1 MLAINRVIAAVK
13 KKLENTFKNT
23 EIQSEDISEG
33 FNRPSFFIQLDNIK
47 VNDFMTKLQETDLT
61 VRISYFP
68 SKINYNTSE
77 IYSTLDIL
85 NKTFIEDN
93 LLELEEG
100 YVTEVNESNIS
111 VVDKVLHFDFDI
123 FLSEEYVRKLHNE
136 ETMEELEIDIHKE
149 VE

>member
-1 MLAINRVIAAVK
+1 MLAINRVTAAVK
-13 KKLENTFKNT
+13 KKLKNTFKNID
-23 EIQSEDISEG
+23 IQSQDISEG
-33 FNRPSFFIQLDNIK
+33 FKRPSFFIELDNIK
-47 VNDFMTKLQETDLT
+47 VNDFMKKLQETELT

-68 SKINYNTSE
+68 SKVNYNTSE

-85 NKTFIEDN
+85 NRTFIEDN

-111 VVDKVLHFDFDI
+111 VVDKVLHFDFDV
-123 FLSEEYVRKLHNE
+123 FLSEEYIRKLHNE

>member
-1 MLAINRVIAAVK
+1 MLAINRVTAAVK
-13 KKLENTFKNT
+13 KKLENTFKNIK
-23 EIQSEDISEG
+23 IQSQDISEG
-33 FNRPSFFIQLDNIK
+33 FKRPSFFIELDNINI
-47 VNDFMTKLQETDLT
+47 NDFMTKLQETELT

-68 SKINYNTSE
+68 SKVNYNTSE

-85 NKTFIEDN
+85 NRTFIEDN

-111 VVDKVLHFDFDI
+111 VIDKVLHFDFDI

>member
-1 MLAINRVIAAVK
+1 MLAINRATAAVK
-13 KKLENTFKNT
+13 KKLENTFKNIK
-23 EIQSEDISEG
+23 IQSQDISEG
-33 FNRPSFFIQLDNIK
+33 FKRPSFFIELDNINI
-47 VNDFMTKLQETDLT
+47 NDFMTKLQETELT

-68 SKINYNTSE
+68 SKVNYNTSE

-85 NKTFIEDN
+85 NRTFIEDN

>member
-1 MLAINRVIAAVK
+1 MLAINRVTAAVK
-13 KKLENTFKNT
+13 KKLENTFKNIK
-23 EIQSEDISEG
+23 IQSQDISEG
-33 FNRPSFFIQLDNIK
+33 FKRPSFFIELDNINI
-47 VNDFMTKLQETDLT
+47 NDFMTKLQETELT

-68 SKINYNTSE
+68 SKVNYNTSE
-77 IYSTLDIL
+77 IYSTLDVL
-85 NKTFIEDN
+85 NRTFIEDN

-111 VVDKVLHFDFDI
+111 VIDKVLHFDFDI

>member
-1 MLAINRVIAAVK
+1 MLAINRVTAAVK
-13 KKLENTFKNT
+13 KKLENTFKNIK
-23 EIQSEDISEG
+23 IQSQDISEG
-33 FNRPSFFIQLDNIK
+33 FKRPSFFIELDNINI
-47 VNDFMTKLQETDLT
+47 NDFMTKLQETELT

-68 SKINYNTSE
+68 SKVNYNTSE

-85 NKTFIEDN
+85 NRTFIEDN

-111 VVDKVLHFDFDI
+111 VVDKVLHFDFDV
-123 FLSEEYVRKLHNE
+123 FLSEEYIRKLHNE

>member
-1 MLAINRVIAAVK
+1 MLAINRVTAAVK
-13 KKLENTFKNT
+13 RKLENTFKNT
-23 EIQSEDISEG
+23 DIQSQDISEG
-33 FNRPSFFIQLDNIK
+33 FKRPSFFIELDNIK
-47 VNDFMTKLQETDLT
+47 VNDFMKKLQETELT

-68 SKINYNTSE
+68 SKVNYNTSE

-85 NKTFIEDN
+85 NRTFIEDN

-111 VVDKVLHFDFDI
+111 VIDKVLHFDFDI

-136 ETMEELEIDIHKE
+136 EAIQEFEIDINKE

>member
-1 MLAINRVIAAVK
+1 MLAINRVTAAVK
-13 KKLENTFKNT
+13 KKLKNTFKNID
-23 EIQSEDISEG
+23 IQSQDISEG
-33 FNRPSFFIQLDNIK
+33 FKRPSFFIELDNIN
-47 VNDFMTKLQETDLT
+47 VNDFMTKLQETELT

-68 SKINYNTSE
+68 SKVNYNTSE

-85 NKTFIEDN
+85 NQTFIEDN
-93 LLELEEG
+93 LLEIEEG

-136 ETMEELEIDIHKE
+136 ETIEELEIDIHKE
-149 VE
+149 VK

>member
-33 FNRPSFFIQLDNIK
+33 FNRPSFFIELDNIN

-68 SKINYNTSE
+68 ANINYNTSE

-85 NKTFIEDN
+85 NRTFIEDN
-93 LLELEEG
+93 ILELEEG

-111 VVDKVLHFDFDI
+111 VVDKVLHFDFDV
-123 FLSEEYVRKLHNE
+123 FLSEEYIRKLHNE

>member
-1 MLAINRVIAAVK
+1 MLAINRVTAAVK
-13 KKLENTFKNT
+13 KKLKNTFKNID
-23 EIQSEDISEG
+23 IQSQDISEG
-33 FNRPSFFIQLDNIK
+33 FKRPSFFIELDNINI
-47 VNDFMTKLQETDLT
+47 NDFMTKLQETELT

-68 SKINYNTSE
+68 SKVNYNTSE

-85 NKTFIEDN
+85 NRTFIEDN

>member
-1 MLAINRVIAAVK
+1 MLAINRVTAAVK
-13 KKLENTFKNT
+13 KKLENTFKNIK
-23 EIQSEDISEG
+23 IQSQDISEG
-33 FNRPSFFIQLDNIK
+33 FKRPSFFIELDNINI
-47 VNDFMTKLQETDLT
+47 NDFMTKLQETELT

-68 SKINYNTSE
+68 SKVNYNTSE

-85 NKTFIEDN
+85 NRTFIEDN

>member
-33 FNRPSFFIQLDNIK
+33 FRRPSFFIELDNIK
-47 VNDFMTKLQETDLT
+47 VSDFMTKLQETDLT

-68 SKINYNTSE
+68 SNVNYNTSE
-77 IYSTLDIL
+77 ICSTLDML

-100 YVTEVNESNIS
+100 YMTEVNESNIS
-111 VVDKVLHFDFDI
+111 VVDKILHFDFDV
-123 FLSEEYVRKLHNE
+123 FLSEEYVRKLHNDE
-136 ETMEELEIDIHKE
+136 KMEELEIDIHKE

>member
-1 MLAINRVIAAVK
+1 MLAINRVTAAVK
-13 KKLENTFKNT
+13 KKLENTFKNIK
-23 EIQSEDISEG
+23 IQSQDISEG
-33 FNRPSFFIQLDNIK
+33 FKRPSFFIELDNINI
-47 VNDFMTKLQETDLT
+47 NDFMTKLQETELT

-68 SKINYNTSE
+68 SKVNYNTSE

-85 NKTFIEDN
+85 NRTFIGDN

-111 VVDKVLHFDFDI
+111 VIDKVLHFDFDI